1 MASDELMRRFQ
12 RAAARRGVRKMA
24 ADLPAHRSTIYRWLK
39 KRNSKPSRA
48 LEEAIKRVVKEE
60 EDKA

>member
-1 MASDELMRRFQ
+1 
-12 RAAARRGVRKMA
+12 MA